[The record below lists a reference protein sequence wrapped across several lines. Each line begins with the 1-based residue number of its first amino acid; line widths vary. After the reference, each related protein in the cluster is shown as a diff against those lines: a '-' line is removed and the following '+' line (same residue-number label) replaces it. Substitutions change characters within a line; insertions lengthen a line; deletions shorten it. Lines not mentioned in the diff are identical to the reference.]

1 MTTHFHK
8 VLNTAR
14 PLVLSAAFVLSAG
27 AVALAQTT
35 PMQSSGPNGYGT
47 FDPQYN
53 TVNVWNTAWDTGIYD
68 RHHVLLGVIADFK
81 PYRLL
86 LAPADPDGHA
96 TMVDL
101 KNGTIIRPDGVTLAD
116 GMNVAVLGYWSKGTF
131 IANRIV
137 LRGSN

>member
-1 MTTHFHK
+1 MTTHFKK

-14 PLVLSAAFVLSAG
+14 PLAMSAAFVLSAG

-35 PMQSSGPNGYGT
+35 PMQGNNYGS
-47 FDPQYN
+47 FDPQYD
-53 TVNVWNTAWDTGIYD
+53 TVNAWNTAWDTGTYD
-68 RHHVLLGVIADFK
+68 RHHVLLGVITDSK

-101 KNGTIIRPDGVTLAD
+101 KNGTIIRPDGATLVP

-137 LRGSN
+137 LRAGN

>member
-1 MTTHFHK
+1 
-8 VLNTAR
+8 
-14 PLVLSAAFVLSAG
+14 
-27 AVALAQTT
+27 
-35 PMQSSGPNGYGT
+35 MQSSGPNGYGT

-68 RHHVLLGVIADFK
+68 RHHVLLGVIADSK

-86 LAPADPDGHA
+86 LAPADPDSHA